1 MLRAALLLL
10 PCVTVIAQQRGTN
23 VKEVHPPLPMQTC
36 DADGT
41 CTDEETSVVLDMNWR
56 WLHGKGGYVSSLV
69 LL

>member
-1 MLRAALLLL
+1 
-10 PCVTVIAQQRGTN
+10 
-23 VKEVHPPLPMQTC
+23 MQTC